1 MASTAPWGWVAPD
14 GLVGE
19 EVPVRRIVTL
29 ASLFVVVAVAC
40 RPNAF
45 ATDPTVDSMVARSLD
60 GSGDNLRNPAW
71 GKAGTQY
78 LRVATPNY
86 ADGVSQ
92 MLAGPPP
99 RYISNR
105 IFNDVGQNLFSEN
118 DVSQWGWVWGQF
130 VDHDI
135 GLRDQTPAESVPI
148 SFDPH
153 DPLEAFTND
162 LGAIDF
168 ARTPAAPD
176 TGSTSP
182 REQINTVSSYID
194 GSAVYGI
201 DPERLE
207 WLREGPIDGDL
218 ADNGAML
225 LLPGGYL
232 PRADARGDLA
242 TAPSV
247 DLFGGL
253 AATPQIARIA
263 GDVRANENVALLAVQ
278 TLFAR
283 EHDRIVAALPDS
295 LTEEEKFQIARRVV
309 GAEIQF
315 ITYNEFLPTLG
326 VVLDPYRG
334 YDAAVDAGVSNE
346 FATVGYRGHSMVHGQ
361 FDVRFRP
368 GTYSTAQL
376 DAFRAQGVGMKRED
390 GRPSLQISLTVAF
403 GNPDLLSQV
412 GLGRLLR
419 SLGEEREYRND
430 EQIDNALRSVLFQVP
445 SRGMANPSACGQPV
459 VQPGCFTG
467 VHDLGAIDIERG
479 RDHGIPTYNDLRWA
493 YGLSPKRSFTA
504 ITGEATDRFPSDPKI
519 DRADP
524 IDDPSILDFIR
535 LGDGDGH
542 ILKPLGPRS
551 QEEAVTGV
559 RRTTLAARLKAI
571 YGSVDRIDAFAGMLS
586 ERHVPGAEF
595 GPLQLAMW
603 TTQFEALRDG
613 DRFFYLN
620 DPDLARIDQDFGI
633 TYRHTLAEIIALN
646 TGTSVQ
652 PRVFTVAASDD

>member
-1 MASTAPWGWVAPD
+1 MVMVAACGQEAS
-14 GLVGE
+14 
-19 EVPVRRIVTL
+19 VPGSGMG
-29 ASLFVVVAVAC
+29 AVAV
-40 RPNAF
+40 
-45 ATDPTVDSMVARSLD
+45 RSLD
-60 GSGDNLRNPAW
+60 GSGDNLPKPAW
-71 GKAGTQY
+71 GRAGTQY
-78 LRVATPNY
+78 LRVATPTY
-86 ADGVSQ
+86 ADGVGGIV
-92 MLAGPPP
+92 AGPSP

-105 IFNDVGQNLFSEN
+105 IFNDLGQNLFSEN

-135 GLRDQTPAESVPI
+135 GLRDEAPAESVPI

-168 ARTPAAPD
+168 ARTPAAPG
-176 TGSTSP
+176 TGVTSP
-182 REQINTVSSYID
+182 RQQINTVSSYID
-194 GSAVYGI
+194 GSAVYGV

-207 WLREGPIDGDL
+207 WLREGPVDDDL
-218 ADNGAML
+218 ADNGALL

-232 PRADARGDLA
+232 PRADARGDPA

-253 AATPQIARIA
+253 AATPQIARVA
-263 GDVRANENVALLAVQ
+263 GDVRANENDALLAVQ

-283 EHDRIVAALPDS
+283 EHDRIVAELPSNLSED
-295 LTEEEKFQIARRVV
+295 EKFQIARRVV

-315 ITYNEFLPTLG
+315 ITYNEFLPALG

-334 YDAAVDAGVSNE
+334 YDPAMDAGVSNE

-368 GTYSTAQL
+368 GAYSIAQL
-376 DAFRAQGVGMKRED
+376 DAFRARGVGVKRED
-390 GRPSLQISLTVAF
+390 GRPSLQIPLTVAF
-403 GNPDLLSQV
+403 GNPNLLSNV

-419 SLGEEREYRND
+419 SLGEERQYRND
-430 EQIDNALRSVLFQVP
+430 EQIDNSLRSVLFQVP
-445 SRGMANPSACGQPV
+445 SPGMANPSACGQPV
-459 VQPGCFTG
+459 VQPGCFAG
-467 VHDLGAIDIERG
+467 VQDLGAIDIERG
-479 RDHGIPTYNDLRWA
+479 RDHGIPTYNDLRRA
-493 YGLSPKRSFTA
+493 YGLSPKRTFAA
-504 ITGEATDRFPSDPKI
+504 ITGEATGQFPSDPRI

-535 LGDGDGH
+535 LRDRDGH

-551 QEEAVTGV
+551 QEEAVTGI

-571 YGSVDRIDAFAGMLS
+571 YGSVDRIDAFVGMLS
-586 ERHVPGAEF
+586 ERHVPGTEF

-603 TTQFEALRDG
+603 MRQFEALRDG

-620 DPDLARIDQDFGI
+620 DPDLARIDRAFGI
-633 TYRHTLAEIIALN
+633 TYRHTLADLIALN

-652 PRVFTVAASDD
+652 PDVFRVAASDA